1 MNEKYPE
8 TEIVYVKAGLVS
20 DFRHEFGLYKC
31 RSYNDLHHATDAY
44 LNVVVGNVY
53 NMKFNRK
60 WFSVDSKYSIKTKTI
75 FSHSLVCNGKTIW
88 DKEKMLPMVLK
99 NAKKN
104 NAHFTKYQFMKTGGF
119 LIKCHAKRHQVLF
132 QEKRLRY

>member
-75 FSHSLVCNGKTIW
+75 FSHSLVCNGKLFGIKKKCCQW
-88 DKEKMLPMVLK
+88 FLKMPRKIMHTLQSINL
-99 NAKKN
+99 
-104 NAHFTKYQFMKTGGF
+104 
-119 LIKCHAKRHQVLF
+119 
-132 QEKRLRY
+132 